1 MGERPKADQANLNR
15 YCVVVRIFAK
25 QCAAF
30 APRGDITSVP
40 SYARWVVCVWGVGGD
55 PSGSMRF

>member
-30 APRGDITSVP
+30 APRGGYCLGTFLCPVGG
-40 SYARWVVCVWGVGGD
+40 VCVGG
-55 PSGSMRF
+55 GG